1 MPKKSGIVLV
11 TMGAVLVLAALL
23 LFCYNQW
30 ESNRAG
36 QASEHLM
43 TELESILQIQTAP
56 TISEDATESLETEPT
71 LDPEMPVVTIDGV
84 DYIGYLEVPDLELKL
99 PVQSEW
105 SYPRLQISPCREM
118 GSTRTD
124 DIIVAAHNYW
134 HHFGRLKTLSE
145 GAQVVFTDMDGIV
158 NTYSVAQVFT
168 LDPAESEVVYGS
180 GYALVLYTC
189 TPGGATRVVV
199 FCQREDV

>member
-23 LFCYNQW
+23 LLFYNQW
-30 ESNRAG
+30 ESSQAG

-43 TELESILQIQTAP
+43 TQLEAILETQTIP
-56 TISEDATESLETEPT
+56 TEPVESLETEPT

-84 DYIGYLEVPDLELKL
+84 DYVGYLEVPDLELKL

-105 SYPRLQISPCREM
+105 SYPKLQISPCREM
-118 GSTRTD
+118 GSSRTD
-124 DIIVAAHNYW
+124 DLIIAAHNYW

-145 GAQVVFTDMDGIV
+145 GATVIFTDMDGIE
-158 NTYSVAQVFT
+158 NRYAVAQVFS

-180 GYALVLYTC
+180 SYPLVLYTC

-199 FCQREDV
+199 FCQRDGE